1 MKSFLNVGIPKTQAI
16 TVSSVWFRIPGN
28 KSAAFQGQQA
38 SARLAVQI
46 LSLSLPEKQ

>member
-16 TVSSVWFRIPGN
+16 TVSSVWFRIPGS